1 MPPTAGSR
9 PSALSPFRPSLLVIV
24 AALTSRA
31 EAEDPA
37 PRLHPVGYTIL
48 DWKYRG
54 ADGEKTVSAAVWYPT
69 AAQPREHVYGG
80 PTRGNVA
87 VDAAPA
93 AGPWPLLV
101 FSHGYGGG
109 GIASVFFTEALAA
122 RGWIVAAPDHNDRHS
137 AVRIRTGQVP
147 DFDRGGFLRHAQEIS
162 RYDPEDR
169 DVLLFRVE
177 ELQLVLD
184 RILASEKFADA
195 IDPRRIAAGGHSLGG
210 FTALGLCGALPG
222 RRDARIRAALIFS
235 SGAAGYLYRPGELAA
250 VRMPAMVFLGEA
262 EKQDPRGDTTMA
274 DIAAKVY
281 GSLSAPKYLREVRG
295 ATHFYFNSRF
305 SDTEAARKLSG
316 TDAQF
321 DTIRRQSIAFL
332 ERHVAGQA
340 EAARVLEAPDT
351 GLTRQLSEG
360 AGK

>member
-1 MPPTAGSR
+1 M
-9 PSALSPFRPSLLVIV
+9 
-24 AALTSRA
+24 TSRILLRLTFAAVLSLGAAA
-31 EAEDPA
+31 EEPA
-37 PRLHPVGYTIL
+37 PKLHPVGYTVL
-48 DWKYRG
+48 DWKCRG
-54 ADGEKTVSAAVWYPT
+54 ADGEKTVSTAVWYPT
-69 AAQPREHVYGG
+69 DAEPREHVYGG
-80 PTRGNVA
+80 PARGKVA

-109 GIASVFFTEALAA
+109 GTASLFFTEALAA
-122 RGWIVAAPDHNDRHS
+122 RGWIVAAPDHNDRYS

-147 DFDRGGFLRHAQEIS
+147 DFDRAGLLRHAQEIT
-162 RYDPEDR
+162 RYEPGDR
-169 DVLLFRVE
+169 DALLFRVE

-235 SGAAGYLYRPGELAA
+235 SGAAGYLYRPEELAA

-262 EKQDPRGDTTMA
+262 EKQDPRGETTMA
-274 DIAAKVY
+274 EIAAKVY
-281 GSLSAPKYLREVRG
+281 GAFAGPKYLREVRG
-295 ATHFYFNSRF
+295 ATHFSFNNRF

-321 DTIRRQSIAFL
+321 ETIRRQSIAFL
-332 ERHVAGQA
+332 ERHVAGRS
-340 EAARVLEAPDT
+340 EAARVLEGPDA
-351 GLTRQLSEG
+351 GLTRQVSEA